1 MKAYSNDLRQKIV
14 EIHSRERES
23 IQQTAERFHVSYSF
37 TWKLI
42 KGYEQ
47 TGLVSRK
54 PHGGGA
60 KPKLKGEQLEV
71 VAQLIEQKND
81 ATLEELVI
89 QLEEKIGVR
98 VSRATMGRVV
108 VKLKMT
114 RKKTLHAT
122 ERQSER
128 VQQLRVQYWQ
138 ATFWERVLSPKSW
151 RVKLGK

>member
-14 EIHSRERES
+14 ETNRRERES
-23 IQQTAERFHVSYSF
+23 IQQTAKRFDVSYSF
-37 TWKLI
+37 AWKLI

-47 TGLVSRK
+47 TGLVNPK

-60 KPKLKGEQLEV
+60 KPKLNSSQLGV

-89 QLEEKIGVR
+89 QLEETIGVK

-108 VKLKMT
+108 LKLKLT
-114 RKKTLHAT
+114 RKKNFARDGARNRTGTAVA
-122 ERQSER
+122 S
-128 VQQLRVQYWQ
+128 
-138 ATFWERVLSPKSW
+138 AVLA
-151 RVKLGK
+151 

>member
-1 MKAYSNDLRQKIV
+1 MKTYSNDLRQKIV
-14 EIHSRERES
+14 ETNRRDMES
-23 IQQTAERFHVSYSF
+23 IRQTAKRFHVSYSF
-37 TWKLI
+37 AWKLI

-47 TGLVSRK
+47 TGLVSPK

-60 KPKLKGEQLEV
+60 KSKLKGEQLRV

-114 RKKTLHAT
+114 RKKKTLHAT
-122 ERQSER
+122 ERETER
-128 VQQLRVQYWQ
+128 VQQLRVQY
-138 ATFWERVLSPKSW
+138 
-151 RVKLGK
+151 

>member
-1 MKAYSNDLRQKIV
+1 MLLFFLV
-14 EIHSRERES
+14 EVN
-23 IQQTAERFHVSYSF
+23 VS
-37 TWKLI
+37 TIL
-42 KGYEQ
+42 Q
-47 TGLVSRK
+47 HL
-54 PHGGGA
+54 P
-60 KPKLKGEQLEV
+60 
-71 VAQLIEQKND
+71 QLIEQKND